1 MFSDRSHA
9 GRLLAARLA
18 DYARPRPLVL
28 GLPRGGLPVALEVA
42 VALDADLD
50 VLVVRKLGTPG
61 NPEVA
66 MGAVGEGGVL
76 IVDHAVRRL
85 VRATS
90 DQVEMTAAAERMEID
105 RRVQAYR
112 GGRAA
117 LGIAGHNVI
126 IVDDGMA
133 TGSTA
138 AAGVAVVKNLGAAH
152 VTLAVPVGSAE
163 AVTWLGAMAD
173 DLVCLETPD
182 SFRSVSENYRA
193 FDQIDDE
200 AVVAILRAHPRRN
213 VAGDAVRMRV
223 DEDVTVSLHEMKL
236 AGHLTIPTGASGI
249 VLFAHGS
256 DSGWRSPR
264 NGAVAKVLNGAGL
277 GTLLL
282 DLLTTDEADVRRN
295 VFDIELLADRL
306 SHATRWLR
314 DRPDVDGLPLGYFG
328 ASTGAAT
335 ALVAAARQPDDVS
348 AVVSRGGRPDLA
360 GDWLTKVQ
368 VPTLLIVGGND
379 LPVID
384 LNRDAQR
391 QLTCPNL
398 LEIVRGATHLFEE
411 PGTLTQ
417 AARLAQSWFLN
428 YLR

>member
-1 MFSDRSHA
+1 MFSDRSRA
-9 GRLLAARLA
+9 GRLVAARLA
-18 DYARPRPLVL
+18 DYDRPRPLVL

-50 VLVVRKLGTPG
+50 VMVVRKLGAPG
-61 NPEVA
+61 NPEFA

-76 IVDHAVRRL
+76 IIDHATRRL

-90 DQVEMTAAAERMEID
+90 DQVEMTAAAERGEID
-105 RRVQAYR
+105 RRVQTYR

-117 LGIAGHNVI
+117 LGIAGRNVI

-163 AVTWLGAMAD
+163 AVTWLGAMVD
-173 DLVCLETPD
+173 DLVCLETPA
-182 SFRSVSENYRA
+182 SFRSVSESYQTFN
-193 FDQIDDE
+193 QIDDE
-200 AVVAILRAHPRRN
+200 QVVAILRAHPRRD
-213 VAGDAVRMRV
+213 VAGDAVRMCV
-223 DEDVTVSLHEMKL
+223 DENVTVTFDELNL
-236 AGHLTIPTGASGI
+236 AGHLTIPTGAGGI

-256 DSGWRSPR
+256 GSGWHSPR

-282 DLLTTDEADVRRN
+282 DLLTADEADVRRN
-295 VFDIELLADRL
+295 VLDIEMLAGRL

-335 ALVAAARQPDDVS
+335 ALVAAARKPNDVM

-368 VPTLLIVGGND
+368 VPTLLIVGAND

-384 LNRDAQR
+384 LNREAQR

-411 PGTLTQ
+411 PGTLAQ

>member
-1 MFSDRSHA
+1 MYSDRRDA

-18 DYARPRPLVL
+18 DYDRPRPLVL

-50 VLVVRKLGTPG
+50 VLVVHKIGAPG
-61 NPEVA
+61 NPEFA

-76 IVDHAVRRL
+76 IIDHATRRL

-90 DQVEMTAAAERMEID
+90 DQVEMTAAAERKEID
-105 RRVQAYR
+105 RRVQTYR

-117 LGIAGHNVI
+117 LGIAGRNVI
-126 IVDDGMA
+126 VVDDGMA

-138 AAGVAVVKNLGAAH
+138 AAGVAVVKHLGAAH
-152 VTLAVPVGSAE
+152 VTLAVPVGSTE
-163 AVTWLGAMAD
+163 AVAWLGAMVD
-173 DLVCLETPD
+173 DLVCLETPE
-182 SFRSVSENYRA
+182 SFRSVSESYRA
-193 FDQIDDE
+193 FHQVDDE
-200 AVVAILRAHPRRN
+200 QVVAILRAHPRRD
-213 VAGDAVRMRV
+213 VAGDAVRMCI
-223 DEDVTVSLHEMKL
+223 DEDVIVTFDELKL

-256 DSGWRSPR
+256 DSGWHSPR

-282 DLLTTDEADVRRN
+282 DLLTADEADVRRN

-306 SHATRWLR
+306 SNATAWLR

-328 ASTGAAT
+328 ASTGAAA
-335 ALVAAARQPDDVS
+335 ALVAAARRPDDVL

-360 GDWLTKVQ
+360 GDWLTKVS
-368 VPTLLIVGGND
+368 VPTLLIVGAND

-384 LNRDAQR
+384 LNREAQR
-391 QLTCPNL
+391 QLTCPSL

-411 PGTLTQ
+411 PGTLAQ